1 MGQLFQRFAWKILS
15 GKLKDSVSLCLATVY
30 AEYTPISNYAFHISF
45 WAFSGK
51 TRALHVE
58 KTSCF
63 QHLYLRVECSNAVS
77 FLLSVSV
84 FHSLFLILSIFCT
97 LLLPL
102 SLSLYLYPPYSPMKY
117 VMQYAFLSLREL
129 FFSFSISAP
138 PSLTPLLIIILLCL
152 FFNLCFSVSLALSF
166 PFPLFLSLSLSS
178 CPVVLVESS
187 PRPGVVAVMLN

>member
-1 MGQLFQRFAWKILS
+1 
-15 GKLKDSVSLCLATVY
+15 
-30 AEYTPISNYAFHISF
+30 
-45 WAFSGK
+45 
-51 TRALHVE
+51 
-58 KTSCF
+58 
-63 QHLYLRVECSNAVS
+63 
-77 FLLSVSV
+77 
-84 FHSLFLILSIFCT
+84 
-97 LLLPL
+97 
-102 SLSLYLYPPYSPMKY
+102 
-117 VMQYAFLSLREL
+117 MQYAFLSLREL